1 MKLAVITSH
10 PIQYQAPLWRQL
22 SGAQGLDMEVFYP
35 SLQGSE
41 AYHDPGFDR
50 VVQWDVP
57 LLDGYPWRQVANRPM
72 PFLNWRFRYNV
83 PGIGALLKTGG
94 FSHVLLVGK
103 EYAYYHQA
111 LQAASRLGLKVLYRA
126 DSHPA
131 KRVWGMDGLARMSR
145 RVWYRRVDAFLC
157 LGRYQY
163 REYAAYGI
171 GPDRMFFSPYS
182 VDNGLFEAQRKS
194 LIADRE
200 TIRKDYGFTPD
211 TFVVGYAGKLYGRKN
226 PLELLKAFEALP
238 EDGRRY
244 GLLMVGDG
252 PQRADC
258 ERIARTGK
266 RGVAVFPGF
275 LNQSEI
281 GRAYVAMDA
290 FVMPSLGETWGL
302 ALNEAMVFRLPV
314 LATSAVVASEDLIV
328 DGENGYRYTSGDAP
342 ALTRF
347 LVKIADQVAEGRP
360 MGDASGRLIQEYSQK
375 NAASGIM
382 AALHF
387 TDGERTACR
396 AS

>member
-1 MKLAVITSH
+1 
-10 PIQYQAPLWRQL
+10 
-22 SGAQGLDMEVFYP
+22 
-35 SLQGSE
+35 
-41 AYHDPGFDR
+41 
-50 VVQWDVP
+50 
-57 LLDGYPWRQVANRPM
+57 
-72 PFLNWRFRYNV
+72 
-83 PGIGALLKTGG
+83 
-94 FSHVLLVGK
+94 
-103 EYAYYHQA
+103 
-111 LQAASRLGLKVLYRA
+111 
-126 DSHPA
+126 
-131 KRVWGMDGLARMSR
+131 MDGLARMSR